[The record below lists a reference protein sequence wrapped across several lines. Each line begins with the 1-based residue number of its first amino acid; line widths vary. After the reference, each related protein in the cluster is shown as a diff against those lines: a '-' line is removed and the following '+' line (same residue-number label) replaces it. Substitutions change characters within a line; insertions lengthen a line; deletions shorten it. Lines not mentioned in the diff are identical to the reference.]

1 MEWLTAPHNA
11 PFTVALT
18 VVVCFALLEVVTMLF
33 GAGLSGI
40 VENAIDLPDADAG
53 GEGGTEGA
61 GTAHHGVV
69 HGFMSWLEVGR
80 LPLLVSLNVLLG
92 SFALSGF
99 AVQQAATAAL
109 GHPFG
114 RLVAAAVAL
123 VPAVFL
129 ARLGNRAFGR
139 LWPRDETSAVSPDE
153 YVGHVGV
160 VTVGTATMVR
170 AAEVKLQLPHGGTH
184 YLMVQARGEDLPAGT
199 EVLIVAR
206 VPGGPFFLGER
217 NTEPLL
223 SPRRS

>member
-18 VVVCFALLEVVTMLF
+18 IVVCFALLEVVTLLF

-40 VENAIDLPDADAG
+40 VDQAIDLPDADAG
-53 GEGGTEGA
+53 GDAGA
-61 GTAHHGVV
+61 DTGSTHHGVV

-109 GHPFG
+109 GHPLG
-114 RLVAAAVAL
+114 KLAAAAAAL

-139 LWPRDETSAVSPDE
+139 LWPRDETSAVSPEE
-153 YVGHVGV
+153 YVGHVGI
-160 VTVGTATMVR
+160 VTVGTATPER

-184 YLMVQARGEDLPAGT
+184 YLMVQARGEELPAGT